1 MVMKSNACLR
11 QEARQ
16 RLGPRVFGEPWISL
30 VLATVVTLIL
40 DGGLCTLFGDTEG
53 TSFLVSVLIS
63 GVLSFGV
70 VALMLSHLRG
80 EEVHL
85 SKLFAAFGK
94 GFINLFLLGLIRT
107 LYILLWA
114 LCFIVPGIIKAYAYT
129 FAFHIAH
136 DHPELEWKDCLK
148 ESSRI
153 TEGYKGQLFGLDFSF
168 IGWYIVGL
176 LCLGVGVL
184 WVIPYHVS
192 ARTGFYE
199 ALLAKEELLENM
211 RAAAARAKAEAEAKK
226 AAEEAE
232 KAAAEQAAA
241 AEAEQNESTDG
252 ADENGSD
259 ESEGAAA
266 SEENGSAESE
276 GAAATTSADEN
287 EGASDSGEGDGTLG
301 EALK

>member
-30 VLATVVTLIL
+30 VLATAVTLIL
-40 DGGLCTLFGDTEG
+40 NGGLCSLLGDTEG
-53 TSFLVSVLIS
+53 ASFLVSVLIS

-70 VALMLSHLRG
+70 AALMLSHLRG

-94 GFINLFLLGLIRT
+94 NFINLFLLGLVRT
-107 LYILLWA
+107 LYILLWT
-114 LCFIVPGIIKAYAYT
+114 LCFIVPGIVKAYAYA
-129 FAFHIAH
+129 FSFHIAH
-136 DHPELEWKDCLK
+136 DHPDWEWKDCLK
-148 ESSRI
+148 ESRRI

-184 WVIPYHVS
+184 WVIPYHIS

-211 RAAAARAKAEAEAKK
+211 RAAAARAKAEAEAKR
-226 AAEEAE
+226 AAEEAA
-232 KAAAEQAAA
+232 KAAA
-241 AEAEQNESTDG
+241 AEAEQNESTEAGDG
-252 ADENGSD
+252 TAAKDAD
-259 ESEGAAA
+259 
-266 SEENGSAESE
+266 
-276 GAAATTSADEN
+276 TS
-287 EGASDSGEGDGTLG
+287 EGDGTAAIDADTSEGSEGDGTRG